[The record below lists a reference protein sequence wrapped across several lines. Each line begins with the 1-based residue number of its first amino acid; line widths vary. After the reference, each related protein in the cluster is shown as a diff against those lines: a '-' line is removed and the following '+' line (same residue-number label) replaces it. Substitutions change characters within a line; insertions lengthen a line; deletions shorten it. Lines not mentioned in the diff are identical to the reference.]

1 MTHEKIAS
9 KVEKLIDELTKIKKE
24 HTEFDFALAA
34 SWSNYEKETITGD
47 CVVTEMNPEKFQ
59 AVLENLVYTFEKRNQ
74 DVNYYGNAW
83 NNTDNMI
90 N

>member
-1 MTHEKIAS
+1 MTHEKIAR
-9 KVEKLIDELTKIKKE
+9 KLDELISELTKIKE
-24 HTEFDFALAA
+24 ENVEFDFALAA

-83 NNTDNMI
+83 DNGSNMI

>member
-9 KVEKLIDELTKIKKE
+9 KVEELIDELTKIKKE

-34 SWSNYEKETITGD
+34 SWSNPKKNIMTGD
-47 CVVTEMNPEKFQ
+47 CVVTEMNPEKFHT
-59 AVLENLVYTFEKRNQ
+59 VLENLVYTFEKRNEGTK
-74 DVNYYGNAW
+74 YYGNAW
-83 NNTDNMI
+83 DNTDNMI